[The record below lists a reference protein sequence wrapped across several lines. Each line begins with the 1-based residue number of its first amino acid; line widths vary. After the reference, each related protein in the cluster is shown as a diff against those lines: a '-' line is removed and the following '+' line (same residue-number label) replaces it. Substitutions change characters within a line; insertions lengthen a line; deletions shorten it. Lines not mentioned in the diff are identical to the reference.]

1 MSTEQQYVPATVRF
15 RIKAYRKSRLF
26 LPPAKIQS
34 KITRAVAKRESKLP
48 VKVGMELA
56 ASQAANGS
64 GIAVT
69 VAASRTAWLIT
80 EVTREREGAKT
91 TWSGAWHQV

>member
-1 MSTEQQYVPATVRF
+1 M
-15 RIKAYRKSRLF
+15 
-26 LPPAKIQS
+26 PPAKIQS

-48 VKVGMELA
+48 VKVRIELA
-56 ASQAANGS
+56 ASQAASGS

-80 EVTREREGAKT
+80 EVTRERRREDNMEWGVAT
-91 TWSGAWHQV
+91 SIREPSQGLDCA